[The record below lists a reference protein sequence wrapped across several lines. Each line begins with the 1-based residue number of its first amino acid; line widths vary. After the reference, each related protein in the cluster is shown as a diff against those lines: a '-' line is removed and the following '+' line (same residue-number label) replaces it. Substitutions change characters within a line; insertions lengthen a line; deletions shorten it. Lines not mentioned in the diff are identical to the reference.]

1 MHVKVQK
8 SAKPFNFQVIINT
21 SAAIENFREL
31 NLVQEQKN
39 ALFNSAF
46 YSLGLSHGTE
56 VAIND
61 KKYQQSIKIGNL
73 FYEIG
78 YGFIIITTMKNANHH
93 LAMRVFPNRLRQA
106 GYVLKCEKQQEKQNR
121 EAKNDESDKS
131 IVLISQKGISEIII
145 LRMIQKIPLDQ
156 RFPPKGAIEFY
167 RVT

>member
-61 KKYQQSIKIGNL
+61 KKYQ
-73 FYEIG
+73 
-78 YGFIIITTMKNANHH
+78 
-93 LAMRVFPNRLRQA
+93 
-106 GYVLKCEKQQEKQNR
+106 
-121 EAKNDESDKS
+121 
-131 IVLISQKGISEIII
+131 
-145 LRMIQKIPLDQ
+145 
-156 RFPPKGAIEFY
+156 
-167 RVT
+167 